1 MTLRSK
7 ILAIDINNKFWKEE
21 ETLSI
26 AESCTGGLIASA
38 ITSYPGSSKFFKGG
52 IVAYS
57 VEAKENILGVS
68 KGIIETK
75 GAVSEETAIAMAK
88 GVMKVFDS
96 TCAMATTGVA
106 GPTGGTP
113 ENPVGTIWI
122 AAVCGEK
129 VLTKKLEGDYGREMN
144 VQLAT
149 EKALQLALNLFVKK
163 EK

>member
-21 ETLSI
+21 KTLAT

-38 ITSYPGSSKFFKGG
+38 ITSYPGSSGFYKGG
-52 IVAYS
+52 VVAYS

-68 KGIIETK
+68 KEVIETK
-75 GAVSEETAIAMAK
+75 GVVSEETVIAMAK
-88 GVMKVFDS
+88 GAMKAFDS
-96 TCAMATTGVA
+96 TCAIATTGIA

-129 VLTKKLEGDYGREMN
+129 VLTEKLESDYGREEN

-149 EKALQLALNLFVKK
+149 EKALQLTLDLFVKE